1 MDKIDWCKKQNKG
14 IKLVEQ
20 NLNLSIKYLDDANT
34 DLETMLTLSG
44 KWKNITAYYA
54 CYNAL
59 YAILQI
65 IGIKCEIHDCSI
77 ALMDIIH
84 LFNKEDY
91 EFLKTLKLERI
102 NVQYYLKVPK
112 TINEINVKE
121 FVLKAKH
128 IAQTS
133 TELDIINRR
142 KKLN

>member
-65 IGIKCEIHDCSI
+65 IGVKCEIHDCSI

-128 IAQTS
+128 IAQTI
-133 TELDIINRR
+133 TELDIINIR

>member
-121 FVLKAKH
+121 FVLRAKH
-128 IAQTS
+128 IAQTI
-133 TELDIINRR
+133 TELDIINIR

>member
-128 IAQTS
+128 IAQTI
-133 TELDIINRR
+133 TELDIINIR